1 MSSCKSTKINIQG
14 YRDKSGLFSTFKHSW
29 EAPTDRLFFGT
40 IRKTT
45 KDHSQQSLQIS
56 TIQMD

>member
-1 MSSCKSTKINIQG
+1 MGGENPNDFP
-14 YRDKSGLFSTFKHSW
+14 RFEDAVNF